1 MTESRA
7 ETRLMNKAVHY
18 LGRYTASR
26 QRLREVLG
34 RFATRKLEHLPPIEL
49 RDAIEVVIEKCA
61 AYGYVDD
68 AQFAMTQARSQRR
81 QGRSAVGI
89 KQKLRV
95 HRLDPDLVDQALE
108 EADQGVSDGDLMAAL
123 NYARRR
129 RLGPFK
135 TRLHD
140 DPKTDQRHLASLA
153 RAGFAMAIC
162 TKIIGLADP
171 VEAEDLADSL
181 RDL

>member
-1 MTESRA
+1 MSESRA

-18 LGRYTASR
+18 LGRYTASQ

-34 RFATRKLEHLPPIEL
+34 RFAMRKLEHIPASEV

-61 AYGYVDD
+61 SYGYVDD
-68 AQFAMTQARSQRR
+68 AQFAMSQARSQRR
-81 QGRSAVGI
+81 QGRSAMGI
-89 KQKLRV
+89 KQRLRV
-95 HRLDPDLVDQALE
+95 HQLDADLVTNALE
-108 EADQGVSDGDLMAAL
+108 QADEGISDGDLMAAL

-129 RLGPFK
+129 RLGPYK

-140 DPKTDQRHLASLA
+140 DPTINQRHMPSLA

-162 TKIIGLADP
+162 ARVIKLADP

-181 RDL
+181 RE

>member
-34 RFATRKLEHLPPIEL
+34 RFATRKLEHIPASEV
-49 RDAIEVVIEKCA
+49 RDAIEAVIEKCA
-61 AYGYVDD
+61 SYGYVDD
-68 AQFAMTQARSQRR
+68 AQFAMTQVRSQRR
-81 QGRSAVGI
+81 QGRSAIGI
-89 KQKLRV
+89 KQRLRV
-95 HRLDPDLVDQALE
+95 HRLEPDLVETALQ
-108 EADQGVSDGDLMAAL
+108 EADEGVTDGDLMAAL

-135 TRLHD
+135 TRQHD
-140 DPKTDQRHLASLA
+140 DPKIDQRHLASLA
-153 RAGFAMAIC
+153 RAGFAMSIC
-162 TKIIGLADP
+162 SQIIKLADP

-181 RDL
+181 RDT